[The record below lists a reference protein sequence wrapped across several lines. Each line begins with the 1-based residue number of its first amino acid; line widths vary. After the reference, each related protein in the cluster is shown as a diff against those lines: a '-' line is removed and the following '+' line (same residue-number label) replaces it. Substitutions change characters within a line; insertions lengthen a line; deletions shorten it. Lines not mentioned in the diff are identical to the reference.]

1 MNYLLD
7 TNILIR
13 SKNEMPM
20 DVWPTFWMRMKEMME
35 ARQIFSSVKV
45 KEEIEKGADELSSW
59 MKENAPKGFYLPV
72 DGETMKQYTIAQEWV
87 ERNPRYNEVARL
99 TFADVADAY
108 LVATAAAKGMTLV
121 TYETSDPMSKKRV
134 KIPDVCNALGV
145 RFCDLNVML
154 RELGITI

>member
-59 MKENAPKGFYLPV
+59 MKENAPKDFYLPV
-72 DGETMKQYTIAQEWV
+72 DGETMEQYTAAQVWV
-87 ERNPRYNEVARL
+87 KKNPVYGDVARL

-108 LVATAAAKGMTLV
+108 LVATAAAKGMILV
-121 TYETSDPMSKKRV
+121 TYETSAPMSKRWV